1 MSISHVD
8 NVIKCHWPNL
18 IMLVIK
24 ALIFF
29 FFNMDFMRIHLP
41 MLPNQYKTT
50 CCTSVIIRASAIN
63 TSHDVVISL
72 TAALC
77 VSVWIYNEPAF
88 LAFLALFHTQ
98 KCIFRKNKLWQSN
111 KQHYFC
117 LKLKSTLVHETVT
130 LRYSYNYN
138 VYGDQSTKSLLF
150 SVPSHSF
157 WSFTNPIVNFGHSNV
172 HNSFPT
178 YQILIIFF
186 PLRSEQYLFPLWTDS
201 EIIIL
206 YL

>member
-1 MSISHVD
+1 
-8 NVIKCHWPNL
+8 
-18 IMLVIK
+18 
-24 ALIFF
+24 
-29 FFNMDFMRIHLP
+29 MDFMRIHLP

-130 LRYSYNYN
+130 LKSNSYQNKN
-138 VYGDQSTKSLLF
+138 CQNDHIMKECSLYKR
-150 SVPSHSF
+150 SVIMKP
-157 WSFTNPIVNFGHSNV
+157 NF
-172 HNSFPT
+172 
-178 YQILIIFF
+178 
-186 PLRSEQYLFPLWTDS
+186 EA
-201 EIIIL
+201 
-206 YL
+206 